1 MNYNSKSFLKSASGF
16 TLIEIMLA
24 ILILVVVLC
33 GLLSTYIGCL
43 ELASIS
49 KNSIFAVN
57 AAQKKIEEIR
67 NYSFSDIYNDYNN
80 TTFTVDE
87 MPSGNSKGVIYV
99 DNSNPDLLKLTVSVC
114 WRQRGTLVVGEDRNL
129 NGVLNTGEDL
139 NGNNM
144 IDSTVQLVTLIANR

>member
-1 MNYNSKSFLKSASGF
+1 
-16 TLIEIMLA
+16 
-24 ILILVVVLC
+24 
-33 GLLSTYIGCL
+33 
-43 ELASIS
+43 
-49 KNSIFAVN
+49 VN